1 MAAYWNRPEDSA
13 KTFVDGALR
22 TGDIGYLDEE
32 GYLFL
37 VDRIKDVI
45 LCGGYNVY
53 PRVIEDAAYL
63 HPAVEEAIAIGIPDK
78 YRGQSPKLFVKLHEG
93 TSLTAEELKA
103 FLAEQI
109 SKIECRARSSFAMRC
124 PRRWWAS
131 FPKRNWWKRS
141 ACAAKARGSAGRMTG
156 AGRPRPVRPLP
167 RPAGRQGRKGADGH
181 SGSGQPV
188 EGYPPHSA
196 FLRGQGADRAGAR
209 GQHAGLFAQGS
220 GADAPDSARQTS
232 GVHDSRDQE
241 FLDLYD
247 ADPQH
252 VEQSRL
258 LLKRI
263 NERLRLLEKQ
273 RDALDETM
281 TELAGLAAET
291 REQIARAEH

>member
-131 FPKRNWWKRS
+131 FQEGTGG
-141 ACAAKARGSAGRMTG
+141 RGAP
-156 AGRPRPVRPLP
+156 APRR
-167 RPAGRQGRKGADGH
+167 RGKPA
-181 SGSGQPV
+181 
-188 EGYPPHSA
+188 
-196 FLRGQGADRAGAR
+196 
-209 GQHAGLFAQGS
+209 
-220 GADAPDSARQTS
+220 
-232 GVHDSRDQE
+232 
-241 FLDLYD
+241 
-247 ADPQH
+247 
-252 VEQSRL
+252 
-258 LLKRI
+258 
-263 NERLRLLEKQ
+263 
-273 RDALDETM
+273 
-281 TELAGLAAET
+281 
-291 REQIARAEH
+291 